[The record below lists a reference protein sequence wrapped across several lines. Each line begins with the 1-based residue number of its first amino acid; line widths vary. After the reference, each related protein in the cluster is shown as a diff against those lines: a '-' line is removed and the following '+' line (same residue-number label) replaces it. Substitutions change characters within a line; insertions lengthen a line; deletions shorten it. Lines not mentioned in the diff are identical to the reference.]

1 MGKVISVLNPKGGT
15 GKTTISLNLARALQ
29 LDGYNVLL
37 GDSDPQGTARA
48 WSSLE
53 VEEVDM
59 FPVFGLGPK
68 TMEKEIGKVRESF
81 DFIVIDGGA
90 KFEVQVMAPIIRAS
104 DIILIPVRPSGADI
118 WAANELVGAIRA
130 LQELLDGRPLAY
142 FVVSSQIV
150 GTSLAGEVSEVLE
163 EQGLP
168 VMEARTSQRVAYTE
182 SLTNGLTV
190 FEEDR
195 DGKATGEVTRL
206 KEEILAALNGKEIHT
221 YTTG

>member
-1 MGKVISVLNPKGGT
+1 MGKVISILNPKGGT

-29 LDGYNVLL
+29 LEGFNILL

-48 WSSLE
+48 WSSLGSE
-53 VEEVDM
+53 GVDM
-59 FPVFGLGPK
+59 FPVYGLGAR
-68 TMEKEIGKVRESF
+68 TIDKEIEKVKGAF

-90 KFEVQVMAPIIRAS
+90 KLEIQVMAPIIRVS
-104 DIILIPVRPSGADI
+104 DLILIPVRPSGADI
-118 WAANELVGAIRA
+118 WAADELVEGIKAR
-130 LQELLDGRPLAY
+130 QGLLEGQPLAY

-150 GTSLAGEVSEVLE
+150 GSLLADEVKEVLE

-168 VMEARTSQRVAYTE
+168 VLKARTSQRVAYTE

-195 DGKATGEVTRL
+195 DGKAKREVSDI
-206 KEEILAALNGKEIHT
+206 KDEILAVLNGE
-221 YTTG
+221 